1 MEGGVLLSDN
11 RRVYKK
17 VEILANLLI
26 PLVHTFSYTREDE
39 EGDGDVSILCGGR
52 VEWLVSISRTFD
64 KFHCI
69 ICVVVVMSGFM
80 TFGGVQLC

>member
-26 PLVHTFSYTREDE
+26 PLVHTFSYTRE

-69 ICVVVVMSGFM
+69 ICVGIVISGFM